1 MVRRTKTAV
10 RAAPRATRLRGSESG
25 RPIVALLDLLGRRW
39 QLRILW
45 ELRGSPLK
53 FRPLQAACGELSPT
67 IVNRRLAELKAARL
81 VEPST
86 EGYRLTRLGRDFEV
100 AFAPLYGWSKA
111 WSEAVDAERKK

>member
-1 MVRRTKTAV
+1 VPHA
-10 RAAPRATRLRGSESG
+10 S
-25 RPIVALLDLLGRRW
+25 IVALLDLLGRRW